1 MKKTNSTHNAWWSYS
16 EGELRVYIYTVHD
29 RGCDED
35 QVMMISI
42 LVNEMAQGVQNQA
55 DTLQYLPHLH
65 RPLLRS
71 KTSDTGP
78 ASQLGL
84 VAWKAASKTRS
95 RMLSQV
101 SNLLSYDPNSSQST
115 KYPRKPPRHQK
126 SKMKRPVVHGW
137 NLWRLAGPGQ
147 ECRLKAK
154 YAWEGSHPCG
164 GLFDGVCAYIA
175 QARIQ
180 LYWSCCSWQ
189 YVHK

>member
-1 MKKTNSTHNAWWSYS
+1 MVILRRWIEGLYIHSPWSGLWWGSGDDDQYSGEWDSTGGAEPGGH
-16 EGELRVYIYTVHD
+16 ITVP
-29 RGCDED
+29 
-35 QVMMISI
+35 
-42 LVNEMAQGVQNQA
+42 
-55 DTLQYLPHLH
+55 THLH

-95 RMLSQV
+95 RMLSQA

-126 SKMKRPVVHGW
+126 SKMKRPVVRGW

-164 GLFDGVCAYIA
+164 GLFEGVCAYIA